1 MRIRGTAGLLCSAMF
16 IMICALMA
24 PQRAV
29 ARMSIQ
35 QERELGIKLLR
46 MIESQV
52 QMVKDPEAIEY
63 VTSVGQKILSVVHGK
78 YFHYRFFIID
88 DEALNAFAI
97 PGGLV
102 FVHSGLL
109 MAIDSEDELACVL
122 AHEIG
127 HVQGRHIARHMDR
140 MKAVN
145 IGTAALALAGLF
157 LGSSQAGS
165 AVLTSSLAL
174 NASISLKYS
183 REDEEEADRRAFQW
197 LCQAGFDPRG
207 LVTVLKKMQRNRF
220 LGSDAIPSYLS
231 THPGTSQ
238 RITYLEDLWKGH
250 PCRERVKEDPFLLKR
265 IQIKLTVLTGDAA
278 TLISRYSKEVKREP
292 GNWTSLYGLALSQ
305 LAFRDYNESIGSFKR
320 LISLVPGRP
329 RFRIDLARAYFES
342 GQYRES
348 IHILSPYYDKNPQ
361 DEVAGFY
368 LAQAYLEL
376 GQPQRA
382 LPIFKRIETGW
393 PAPASLYFQMG
404 GCYAAMNMA
413 GEAHYYFYKYYK
425 LLPDVQAANYHRQK
439 ALELLP
445 RDSEL
450 YKEIKSDTKSINRE
464 NTSWIGLY
472 LHALGCSPGDTTGCM
487 KV

>member
-1 MRIRGTAGLLCSAMF
+1 MRIRNTAGLFYIAMF
-16 IMICALMA
+16 SLLCALVT
-24 PQRAV
+24 PERAV

-35 QERELGIKLLR
+35 QERELGMKLLR

-52 QMVKDPEAIEY
+52 RMVKDPETIKY
-63 VTSVGQKILSVVHGK
+63 VTDVGQKVLNVVHGK
-78 YFHYRFFIID
+78 YFHYRFFVIN

-97 PGGLV
+97 PGGLI

-127 HVQGRHIARHMDR
+127 HVQGRHIARRMDR

-207 LVTVLKKMQRNRF
+207 LVAILKKMQRNRF

-250 PCRERVKEDPFLLKR
+250 PCKERVKEDPFLLRR
-265 IQIKLTVLTGDAA
+265 IQTKLAVLAGDPA
-278 TLISRYSKEVKREP
+278 TLINRYRQEVKKEP
-292 GNWTSLYGLALSQ
+292 HRWEPLYGLALSQ
-305 LAFRDYNESIGSFKR
+305 LAFRDYSDSIETFKR
-320 LISLVPGRP
+320 LLSLIPGRP
-329 RFRIDLARAYFES
+329 CFKIDMARAYFES
-342 GQYRES
+342 GQYQKS

-413 GEAHYYFYKYYK
+413 GEAHYYFYQYYK
-425 LLPDVQAANYHRQK
+425 LLPDDQAASYHRQK

-445 RDSEL
+445 KDSKL
-450 YKEIKSDTKSINRE
+450 YRAIRSSTKPS
-464 NTSWIGLY
+464 Y
-472 LHALGCSPGDTTGCM
+472 
-487 KV
+487 